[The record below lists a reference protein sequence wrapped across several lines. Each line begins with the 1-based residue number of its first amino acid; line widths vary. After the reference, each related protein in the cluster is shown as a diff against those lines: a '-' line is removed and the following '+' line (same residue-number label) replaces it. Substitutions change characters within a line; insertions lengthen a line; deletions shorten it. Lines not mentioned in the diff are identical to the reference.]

1 MGSRDG
7 ARYDSFRRAVKDR
20 DGWRCRDCG
29 RPGRLEVH
37 HVRPIRERPDLATDP
52 DNCLTLCAGCHLK
65 RHRRPETDAER
76 RWREFAEGPL

>member
-1 MGSRDG
+1 MRNSTAAKRL
-7 ARYDSFRRAVKDR
+7 RREVLDR

-37 HVRPIRERPDLATDP
+37 HVKPIRERPDLALVP
-52 DNCLTLCAGCHLK
+52 DNCLTLCVRCHLK